1 MLDSLRKPFFIAA
14 LVCMVIVV
22 LTELGS
28 AFIITSEGSGSIQD
42 LDIPGYG
49 IPFLAF
55 LDGLLLYS
63 LLSMGASLVIPERYL
78 SRIQG
83 IATLLLSLGILI
95 GAIVSIIVAIG
106 LLILMV
112 SLLLALPFGTLIYLA
127 TYGDFPTGKAAALL
141 GTIMT
146 LKVASAVLLVLA
158 QQRFLQMK
166 SLILLILTSLVATIV
181 VSFLHG
187 FSIAILTSILDDIA
201 AIVVAILGAIWAIV
215 FLVGSIPA
223 AIKALRVDRAIQ

>member
-1 MLDSLRKPFFIAA
+1 MLDALRKPFFIAS
-14 LVCMVIVV
+14 LVCMALVV

-28 AFIITSEGSGSIQD
+28 AFIITSGSSATIQD

-49 IPFLAF
+49 ISFLAL

-63 LLSMGASLVIPERYL
+63 LFSMGAALVIPERYL

-83 IATLLLSLGILI
+83 IVTLLLSLCILI
-95 GAIVSIIVAIG
+95 AAIVAIFVALT

-112 SLLLALPFGTLIYLA
+112 SLFLAVPFGTLIYIGV
-127 TYGDFPTGKAAALL
+127 YGDFPKGSAAALL
-141 GTIMT
+141 SAIMT
-146 LKVASAVLLVLA
+146 FKIASAVLLVLA

-166 SLILLILTSLVATIV
+166 SLVLLILTSLLANIV

-187 FSIAILTSILDDIA
+187 FTITLLTSILDVIA
-201 AIVVAILGAIWAIV
+201 AIIVAILAAIWAIV
-215 FLVGSIPA
+215 FLIGSIPA
-223 AIKALRVDRAIQ
+223 VVKALRVDRVVQ